1 MSDAAHGRR
10 GTARVAAV
18 QALYQIEFT
27 HALPSAVI
35 EEFSRHRFGD
45 PGGDESQVP
54 DKIDAALFADIVNG
68 AASRLG
74 DLDAMVS
81 PLLAQGWRIERIDPV
96 LRACLR
102 AGAFELVGRADV
114 PAKVA
119 INEYVGVARRFFGGG
134 EPGVV
139 NAVLDQLARKLRPTE
154 FGHVGTGADG

>member
-1 MSDAAHGRR
+1 MSDPAHGRR

-35 EEFSRHRFGD
+35 EEFSRHRFAD

-54 DKIDAALFADIVNG
+54 DKVDAALFADIVGG
-68 AASRLG
+68 AAARLG

-81 PLLAQGWRIERIDPV
+81 PLLAEGWRIERIDPV

-102 AGAFELVGRADV
+102 AGAFELAARADV

-119 INEYVGVARRFFGGG
+119 ITEYVGVARRFFGGG

-154 FGHVGTGADG
+154 FGHV